1 LAITKPC
8 KVGWDKMT
16 TAEKGKHCAHCNK
29 TVTDFTNYTDKELVD
44 FFKQANGSVCGRFES
59 HQMNRALPLAEANS
73 NSFIYKAIFGSA
85 IAASI
90 VTAVNGQD
98 INQPSNTI
106 ATGAGETHS
115 TIKIQKRH
123 PVALHYLKGKIVDRK
138 TKVPIGSATVTIKG
152 TNISATTD
160 IDGVFAIPLPD
171 SALNKKII
179 LVSDYYYYREKRT
192 TISAGN
198 SMEFLTIMLKSI
210 PIRSRKGKGVI
221 HGEVTRFL

>member
-8 KVGWDKMT
+8 TVGWDKMT

-44 FFKQANGSVCGRFES
+44 FFKQAKGSVCGRFES

-106 ATGAGETHS
+106 TAGAENHT
-115 TIKIQKRH
+115 TIKVQKRH
-123 PVALHYLKGKIVDRK
+123 PEALHYLKGKVFDSK
-138 TKVPIGSATVTIKG
+138 TKVPICNGATITIKG
-152 TNISATTD
+152 TNISTTAD
-160 IDGVFAIPLPD
+160 MDGVFAIPLPD
-171 SALNKKII
+171 SLLNMKIVLQIEMYSYKKQ
-179 LVSDYYYYREKRT
+179 T
-192 TISAGN
+192 TTVNAG
-198 SMEFLTIMLKSI
+198 SYLDFQTIMLKPI
-210 PIRSRKGKGVI
+210 PFKSHVSNCYV
-221 HGEVTRFL
+221 HGNTRFL